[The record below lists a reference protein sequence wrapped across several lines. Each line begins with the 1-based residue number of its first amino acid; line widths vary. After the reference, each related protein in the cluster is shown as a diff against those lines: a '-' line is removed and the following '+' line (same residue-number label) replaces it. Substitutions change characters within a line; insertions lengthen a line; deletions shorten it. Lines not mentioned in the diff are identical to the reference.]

1 MELYNTPIGKK
12 YLTNQMSINEKIQFE
27 KTDTFKNSAFGKKVI
42 AADKRRTEMQAT
54 FSNESPSFTADDG
67 TIFWPTQKQ
76 SAIRIILNANDLE
89 LELPKQYRK

>member
-1 MELYNTPIGKK
+1 MELYNTPNGKK

-54 FSNESPSFTADDG
+54 FYNQSQSFTADDG
-67 TIFWPTQKQ
+67 TTFWPTQKQ
-76 SAIRIILNANDLE
+76 SAIRIILNANNLE
-89 LELPKQYRK
+89 LELPEKYRK